1 MPPMTE
7 ENVDVFVCI
16 NVTCRSRGAE
26 SVMARLK
33 QTLAERGLQHVKLE
47 PIICFAACNLGPNVV
62 IPSRRCWLTEVS
74 AGDAGEVADYLESGV
89 GISRLQQ
96 KNDPAI
102 ETMIF
107 DMIDA
112 GLLEKAPRS

>member
-1 MPPMTE
+1 MTE
-7 ENVDVFVCI
+7 EFVQVFVCI
-16 NVTCRSRGAE
+16 NVTCKSRGAG
-26 SVMARLK
+26 SVMARL
-33 QTLAERGLQHVKLE
+33 QEAFTERGLRHVKLE

-62 IPSRRCWLTEVS
+62 IPSRRCWLTGVS
-74 AGDAGEVADYLESGV
+74 AGDAGEVADYLEG
-89 GISRLQQ
+89 GAAIPRLQQ

-112 GLLEKAPRS
+112 GLLEKGSAI